1 MTNRDTTMRHATL
14 TAAALATA
22 LLLAACT
29 GHKKDATQAA
39 ARVDG
44 AEITV
49 HQINYRLQRERG

>member
-1 MTNRDTTMRHATL
+1 MRHATL
-14 TAAALATA
+14 TAVALAAT

-44 AEITV
+44 IA
-49 HQINYRLQRERG
+49 RADRSSPRRGR